1 MSEERKTKL
10 AQLREKEELSEK
22 ESKHLDLLVALE
34 KAEVSNEGVEDAVKA
49 LDEWEKSLAE
59 TPVEATEI

>member
-10 AQLREKEELSEK
+10 AELREKEELSEG

-34 KAEVSNEGVEDAVKA
+34 KAEVSNEGVEEAVKA

>member
-34 KAEVSNEGVEDAVKA
+34 KAEESSEGVEEAVKT
-49 LDEWEKSLAE
+49 LDEWEGSLAE

>member
-1 MSEERKTKL
+1 LSEERKTKL

-34 KAEVSNEGVEDAVKA
+34 KAEESSEGVEEAVKT
-49 LDEWEKSLAE
+49 LDEWEGSLAE

>member
-34 KAEVSNEGVEDAVKA
+34 KAEESSEGVEEAVKT
-49 LDEWEKSLAE
+49 LDE
-59 TPVEATEI
+59 